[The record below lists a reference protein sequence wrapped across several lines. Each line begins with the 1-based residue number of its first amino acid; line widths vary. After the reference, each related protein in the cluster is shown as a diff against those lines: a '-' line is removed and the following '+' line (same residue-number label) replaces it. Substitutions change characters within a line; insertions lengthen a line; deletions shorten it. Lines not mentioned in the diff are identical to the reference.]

1 MNKGL
6 LSAFGAYVLWGF
18 FPIYFKLIHEVPA
31 IQIVA
36 NRIVWSCV
44 FLVILLTLRREWRN
58 LRAAIPSLNFLGV
71 FLISS
76 ILLGINW
83 LTYVYG
89 VNAGFIV
96 ECSLGY
102 FINPLVSVLLG
113 VMFLR
118 ERLRTL
124 QWLSVGLA
132 AAGVIYLTIN
142 YGRLPWIALLL
153 AVSFGLYGLAKK
165 IAPLGSFYGLTVET
179 GLLFLPS
186 LVYMAALQT
195 TSQGAFGQTG
205 LLTMALLVLTGPVT
219 AVPLLLF
226 GSAARQIDLSM
237 LGLMQYVAP
246 TLQFLI
252 GILLY
257 REPFTT
263 NTLIGFAIIWTAL
276 LILWTEGFSTR
287 QRQKTLASQAVKS
300 QGV

>member
-1 MNKGL
+1 
-6 LSAFGAYVLWGF
+6 
-18 FPIYFKLIHEVPA
+18 
-31 IQIVA
+31 
-36 NRIVWSCV
+36 
-44 FLVILLTLRREWRN
+44 
-58 LRAAIPSLNFLGV
+58 
-71 FLISS
+71 
-76 ILLGINW
+76 
-83 LTYVYG
+83 
-89 VNAGFIV
+89 
-96 ECSLGY
+96 
-102 FINPLVSVLLG
+102 VLLG
-113 VMFLR
+113 VIFLR

-165 IAPLGSFYGLTVET
+165 TAPLGSFYGLTVET

-186 LVYMAALQT
+186 LVYLAALQT
-195 TSQGAFGQTG
+195 TGQGAFGQTS

-276 LILWTEGFSTR
+276 IILWTEGFSTR
-287 QRQKTLASQAVKS
+287 QRQKTQASQAIKS
-300 QGV
+300 QGD